1 MSAAGGGSGGAEA
14 GVEGVDIRFTG
25 GNPSPEEI
33 AAATAV
39 ITAALEQS
47 VAEQRTRD
55 DGAPSAWSRSQ
66 RGLRRPL
73 EPGWRSFS
81 G

>member
-1 MSAAGGGSGGAEA
+1 MSAASGGRGGAEA
-14 GVEGVDIRFTG
+14 GVDIRFTG
-25 GNPSPEEI
+25 GNPSPEEV

-39 ITAALEQS
+39 ITAALEQA
-47 VAEQRTRD
+47 VAEQRTRE
-55 DGAPSAWSRSQ
+55 DGSPSAWSRSQ
-66 RGLRRPL
+66 RGLRHPL